1 MINGDMSLA
10 VLGTDA
16 RTRSAADTAAGI
28 INDHDHATELTIKVV
43 LAITDTEHFACL
55 VDAVGMHDL
64 ARADLEAATAADAHR
79 RVDRI

>member
-16 RTRSAADTAAGI
+16 GTRSAADTAAGI

-43 LAITDTEHFACL
+43 LAIADTERFTCV
-55 VDAVGMHDL
+55 VDAVGVHDL
-64 ARADLEAATAADAHR
+64 T
-79 RVDRI
+79 